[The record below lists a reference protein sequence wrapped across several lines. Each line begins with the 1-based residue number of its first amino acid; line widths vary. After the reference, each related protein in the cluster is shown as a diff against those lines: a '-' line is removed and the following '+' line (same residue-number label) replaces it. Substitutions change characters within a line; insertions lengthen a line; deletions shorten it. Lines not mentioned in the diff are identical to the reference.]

1 MYHIESAGITDVG
14 MKRKNNE
21 DSLFLNDEKQFYVV
35 ADGMGGHQAGEV
47 ASSLVVETL
56 WGYIKRFNGKEED
69 DVEELADHDESLSK
83 EANRLLSGIH
93 LANKSVF
100 QTSRN
105 NENYRGMGSTVSSVY
120 FTDST
125 LIAANVGDSPIFL
138 IHDDKIELLSVP
150 HTVLA
155 EQRAMDPENTKEL
168 GTEFKHMLT
177 RAMGVTE
184 SVQADVSELQ
194 CFKGDILVIGSDG
207 LTEKIT
213 KEEIHEIVAK
223 EKPAKACR
231 KLVDLSNQRMGGDNV
246 TVVVLK
252 IKSTKPPQGGFF
264 RFLSKFFP

>member
-47 ASSLVVETL
+47 ASNLVVETL
-56 WGYIKRFNGKEED
+56 WDYIKRFNGD
-69 DVEELADHDESLSK
+69 DHVEELADHDESLSR

-100 QTSRN
+100 QTSQN
-105 NENYRGMGSTVSSVY
+105 SENYRGMGSTVSTVC

-125 LIAANVGDSPIFL
+125 LIAANVGDSPIYL
-138 IHDDKIELLSVP
+138 IHDGKIELLSVP

-155 EQRAMDPENTKEL
+155 EQRAMDSDNTKQL
-168 GTEFKHMLT
+168 GNEFKHMLT
-177 RAMGVTE
+177 RAMGINET
-184 SVQADVSELQ
+184 VQADISEIQ

-252 IKSTKPPQGGFF
+252 IKNTKPLKGGFF
-264 RFLSKFFP
+264 KFLSKIFQ

>member
-56 WGYIKRFNGKEED
+56 WDYIKRFNGDNE
-69 DVEELADHDESLSK
+69 VEELADQDDALSR

-100 QTSRN
+100 QASQGS
-105 NENYRGMGSTVSSVY
+105 ENYRGMGSTVSTVY
-120 FTDST
+120 FTDNT
-125 LIAANVGDSPIFL
+125 LIAANVGDSPIYL
-138 IHDDKIELLSVP
+138 IHDGKIELLSVP

-155 EQRAMDPENTKEL
+155 EQRAMDPDNTKQL
-168 GTEFKHMLT
+168 GNEFKHMLI
-177 RAMGVTE
+177 RAMGVSET
-184 SVQADVSELQ
+184 VQADISEIQ

-252 IKSTKPPQGGFF
+252 IKKTKSSSGGIF
-264 RFLSKFFP
+264 RFISKLFQ

>member
-35 ADGMGGHQAGEV
+35 ADGMGGHQAGEI
-47 ASSLVVETL
+47 ASSMVVETL
-56 WGYIKRFNGKEED
+56 WDYIKRFNGD
-69 DVEELADHDESLSK
+69 DNVEELADHDESLSK

-93 LANKSVF
+93 LANKSVY
-100 QTSRN
+100 QTSQSD
-105 NENYRGMGSTVSSVY
+105 ESYRGMGSTVSSVY

-125 LIAANVGDSPIFL
+125 LIAANVGDSPIYL
-138 IHDDKIELLSVP
+138 IHDGKIELLSVP

-155 EQRAMDPENTKEL
+155 EQRAMDPENAREL
-168 GTEFKHMLT
+168 GNEFKHMLT

-184 SVQADVSELQ
+184 TVQADISELQ

-213 KEEIHEIVAK
+213 KEEIHEIAVK

-252 IKSTKPPQGGFF
+252 IKSTKSPQGGFF
-264 RFLSKFFP
+264 NFLSKLFS

>member
-1 MYHIESAGITDVG
+1 MYHIESAGLTDIG

-21 DSLFLNDEKQFYVV
+21 DSLFLNDKNQFYVV

-47 ASSLVVETL
+47 ASRLVVETL
-56 WGYIKRFNGKEED
+56 WDYIKRFNGDE
-69 DVEELADHDESLSK
+69 DVEELADPDESLSK

-93 LANKSVF
+93 LANKSVY
-100 QTSRN
+100 QASQDSET
-105 NENYRGMGSTVSSVY
+105 YRGMGSTVSSVY

-125 LIAANVGDSPIFL
+125 LIAANVGDSPIYL
-138 IHDDKIELLSVP
+138 IHDGNIELLSVL

-155 EQRAMDPENTKEL
+155 EQRAMDPDNTKQL
-168 GTEFKHMLT
+168 GNEFKHMLT
-177 RAMGVTE
+177 RAMGVNET
-184 SVQADVSELQ
+184 VQADISEVQ
-194 CFKGDILVIGSDG
+194 CFKGDMLVIGSDG

-223 EKPAKACR
+223 EKPEKACR

-252 IKSTKPPQGGFF
+252 IQNKKPTRGGFF
-264 RFLSKFFP
+264 HFLSKFFS

>member
-1 MYHIESAGITDVG
+1 MYLIESAGITDVG

-47 ASSLVVETL
+47 ASSLVVKTL
-56 WGYIKRFNGKEED
+56 WDYIKRFNGDDD
-69 DVEELADHDESLSK
+69 DVEELEDHDDSLSR

-93 LANKSVF
+93 LANKTVF
-100 QTSRN
+100 QTSQ
-105 NENYRGMGSTVSSVY
+105 ESEEYRGMGSTVSSVY

-138 IHDDKIELLSVP
+138 IHDDKIELLSVS

-155 EQRAMDPENTKEL
+155 EQRAMDPENAKEL
-168 GTEFKHMLT
+168 GNEFKHMLT
-177 RAMGVTE
+177 RAMGVAE

-213 KEEIHEIVAK
+213 EEEIHEIVVK
-223 EKPAKACR
+223 ENPAKACR

-252 IKSTKPPQGGFF
+252 IKSTKPSQGGFF
-264 RFLSKFFP
+264 KFLSKIFS

>member
-1 MYHIESAGITDVG
+1 MYHIESAGLSDIG

-21 DSLFLNDEKQFYVV
+21 DSFFLSDERQFYVV

-47 ASSLVVETL
+47 ASNLVVETL
-56 WGYIKRFNGKEED
+56 WDYIKRFNGDD
-69 DVEELADHDESLSK
+69 DVEELADPDDALSK

-100 QTSRN
+100 QAAQNSET
-105 NENYRGMGSTVSSVY
+105 YRGMGSTVSSVY
-120 FTDST
+120 FTDTT
-125 LIAANVGDSPIFL
+125 LIAANVGDSPIYL
-138 IHDDKIELLSVP
+138 IHDGKIELLSVT

-155 EQRAMDPENTKEL
+155 EQRAMDPDNAKQL
-168 GTEFKHMLT
+168 GNEFKHMLT
-177 RAMGVTE
+177 RAMGVGET
-184 SVQADVSELQ
+184 VQADISEIQ

-213 KEEIHEIVAK
+213 KEEIHEIVVR
-223 EKPAKACR
+223 EKPEKACR

-252 IKSTKPPQGGFF
+252 IKKAKSPKGGIG
-264 RFLSKFFP
+264 KFFSKLFRL